1 MIKKQNKV
9 SKNLLLSLFL
19 LTTPIIAALV
29 TSHKPAQQENNTVLY
44 LHELEPTRSAG
55 RTILNKITE
64 QGNVIVIFYEDWC
77 GPCKRMTPIFEE
89 VASTLP
95 SITFVKV
102 KRELYRSLFDFYNL
116 NTVPAILFFKNGTLI
131 KIQPS
136 SVNKTELTKIIK
148 NIYTV

>member
-19 LTTPIIAALV
+19 LTTPLITALV
-29 TSHKPAQQENNTVLY
+29 TSHSTTSSNTNTVLY
-44 LHELEPTRSAG
+44 LHELEPVRSAG
-55 RTILNKITE
+55 RSTLDKIIQ
-64 QGNVIVIFYEDWC
+64 QGNTIVIFYENWC

-89 VASTLP
+89 VATTLP
-95 SITFVKV
+95 SVTFIKV

-116 NTVPAILFFKNGTLI
+116 NTVPAILFFKNGKLI

-136 SVNKTELTKIIK
+136 SVSKTELMKLIK
-148 NIYTV
+148 QVYGA